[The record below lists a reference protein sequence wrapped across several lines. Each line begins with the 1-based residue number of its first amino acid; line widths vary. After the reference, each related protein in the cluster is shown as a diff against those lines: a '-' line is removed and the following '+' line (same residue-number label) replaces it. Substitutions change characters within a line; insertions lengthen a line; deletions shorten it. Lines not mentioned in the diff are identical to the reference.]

1 MRVGMKHP
9 AALLSLDAE
18 DRSTLEMWA
27 RSATAPHR
35 VVSQGKALLMA
46 GDGVA
51 NSRIATALGIG
62 RPTSVQK
69 LTDIVGPYLN
79 PPDQAV
85 VLRVDEKSQIQ
96 ALDRT
101 QPGLPMKPGRCG
113 GRKNGMT
120 RSVGAD
126 WGPQILRKSQKS

>member
-1 MRVGMKHP
+1 
-9 AALLSLDAE
+9 
-18 DRSTLEMWA
+18 MWA
-27 RSATAPHR
+27 RGATAPHR
-35 VVSQGKALLMA
+35 VVSQAKALLMA

-62 RPTSVQK
+62 RPTSVHK
-69 LTDIVGPYLN
+69 LTAIVGPYLN

-120 RSVGAD
+120 RSLVPIGVHRFCGRARNRSSACD
-126 WGPQILRKSQKS
+126 RRQQ